1 MLAELHR
8 SASCSDHQHLA
19 TDCLVVDIHTN
30 DCIRPR
36 GLGCCHHFLDRGL
49 AALAQLFLVL
59 PGPAANDVAE
69 TGGDVLE
76 HVDAE
81 DRLARDDA
89 EEDPSYKQ
97 IIPYAIFRHGDRFL
111 HYVRGGG
118 SGEKRLAAKGSI
130 GIGGHINQEDF
141 DAQAHLDKDTYTIG
155 VEREIDEELNIVGQ
169 HSQRIVGLI
178 NDDSNPVGQV
188 HLGVIHLF
196 DLETDQV
203 TSNEDNITELEF
215 LTLEELRA
223 RRDRLETWSQCCLD
237 GLDRIEA

>member
-1 MLAELHR
+1 MSRYPDENI
-8 SASCSDHQHLA
+8 
-19 TDCLVVDIHTN
+19 LVVTRALFDELGAFQ
-30 DCIRPR
+30 
-36 GLGCCHHFLDRGL
+36 GLCLDPGRYLPSFLNPENN
-49 AALAQLFLVL
+49 QFI
-59 PGPAANDVAE
+59 P
-69 TGGDVLE
+69 
-76 HVDAE
+76 
-81 DRLARDDA
+81 RDDA
-89 EEDPSYKQ
+89 EEDPSFKQ
-97 IIPYAIFRHGDRFL
+97 IIPYAIFRHGNRYL

-118 SGEKRLAAKGSI
+118 SGEKRLASKGSI
-130 GIGGHINQEDF
+130 GIGGHINAEDYQ
-141 DAQAHLDKDTYTIG
+141 AQSHLDKDTYTIG

-223 RRDRLETWSQCCLD
+223 RRDQLETWSQCCLD